1 MGFALSPRA
10 KAAGYRLQAFDTID
24 STNAETMRLGRAGE
38 GGPLWVVSR
47 HQSAGRGRRGRAW
60 ATPRGNLAA
69 SLLLTL
75 DLPPVLTATLGF
87 VAGLAL
93 GEALTRLAGSRGP
106 HGLRPTRFALKWPND
121 LLGDGAKLAGILLES
136 DVDSAGARLVA
147 VGLGVNVAASP
158 KDAPYPATSL
168 AELGHDLDPEQVF
181 HALSESWIAYE
192 SIWDAGRGMGRIREL
207 WLAEAAGLGRPIAV
221 RLDREVVSGLFET
234 IDEAGQLVIRTPA
247 GPRRTIAAGEVH
259 FGAAATAP
267 VEA

>member
-24 STNAETMRLGRAGE
+24 STNAEAMRLGRAGE
-38 GGPLWVVSR
+38 GGPLWIVAR

-60 ATPRGNLAA
+60 ATAAGNLAA
-69 SLLLTL
+69 TLLLTL
-75 DLPPVLTATLGF
+75 DLPPVRTATLGF

-93 GEALTRLAGSRGP
+93 REALTGLAGTRGP
-106 HGLRPTRFALKWPND
+106 HGGRPIRFALKWPND
-121 LLGDGAKLAGILLES
+121 VLADDAKIAGILLES
-136 DVDSAGARLVA
+136 DVGGAGARLVA

-158 KDAPYPATSL
+158 KNAPYPATSL
-168 AELGHDLDPEQVF
+168 AEVGHDLDAEQVF
-181 HALSESWIAYE
+181 HALSESWTAYA
-192 SIWDAGRGMGRIREL
+192 SIWDAGRGMSRIREL
-207 WLAEAAGLGRPIAV
+207 WLHEAAGLGQPIAV
-221 RLDREVVSGLFET
+221 RLNREVVSGVFET